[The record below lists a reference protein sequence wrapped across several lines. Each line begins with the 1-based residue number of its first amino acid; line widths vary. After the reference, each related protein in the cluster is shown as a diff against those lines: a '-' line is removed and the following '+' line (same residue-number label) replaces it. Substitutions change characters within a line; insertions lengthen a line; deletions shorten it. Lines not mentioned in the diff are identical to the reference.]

1 FLTLPFE
8 KKDLENIL
16 QNKLDKV
23 CTLKF
28 KTPYQN
34 NVLLFKQND
43 FDATLF
49 FNIIEKQ
56 CDKNICINSFS
67 QLKQELSKET
77 YRLILLDYELIK
89 FDLEQMRN
97 LLSAYKKQHPQ
108 SHIIFFS
115 KEKVRDFDCVSE
127 VLSDVSRN
135 DLITL
140 LRKYLPK
147 A

>member
-1 FLTLPFE
+1 
-8 KKDLENIL
+8 
-16 QNKLDKV
+16 
-23 CTLKF
+23 
-28 KTPYQN
+28 
-34 NVLLFKQND
+34 
-43 FDATLF
+43 
-49 FNIIEKQ
+49 
-56 CDKNICINSFS
+56 
-67 QLKQELSKET
+67 QELSKET

-89 FDLEQMRN
+89 FDLEQMRM
-97 LLSAYKKQHPQ
+97 LSVYKKQHPQ
-108 SHIIFFS
+108 SYIIFFS

>member
-1 FLTLPFE
+1 
-8 KKDLENIL
+8 
-16 QNKLDKV
+16 
-23 CTLKF
+23 
-28 KTPYQN
+28 
-34 NVLLFKQND
+34 
-43 FDATLF
+43 
-49 FNIIEKQ
+49 
-56 CDKNICINSFS
+56 
-67 QLKQELSKET
+67 KET
-77 YRLILLDYELIK
+77 YHLILLDYELIK

>member
-1 FLTLPFE
+1 M
-8 KKDLENIL
+8 
-16 QNKLDKV
+16 
-23 CTLKF
+23 
-28 KTPYQN
+28 
-34 NVLLFKQND
+34 
-43 FDATLF
+43 
-49 FNIIEKQ
+49 
-56 CDKNICINSFS
+56 
-67 QLKQELSKET
+67 
-77 YRLILLDYELIK
+77 ILLDYELIK

-97 LLSAYKKQHPQ
+97 LLSAYKNSIHKAI
-108 SHIIFFS
+108 SSFS

>member
-1 FLTLPFE
+1 M

-77 YRLILLDYELIK
+77 YRLILLDYELI
-89 FDLEQMRN
+89 N
-97 LLSAYKKQHPQ
+97 LILSK
-108 SHIIFFS
+108 
-115 KEKVRDFDCVSE
+115 
-127 VLSDVSRN
+127 
-135 DLITL
+135 
-140 LRKYLPK
+140 
-147 A
+147 

>member
-1 FLTLPFE
+1 
-8 KKDLENIL
+8 
-16 QNKLDKV
+16 
-23 CTLKF
+23 
-28 KTPYQN
+28 
-34 NVLLFKQND
+34 
-43 FDATLF
+43 
-49 FNIIEKQ
+49 
-56 CDKNICINSFS
+56 
-67 QLKQELSKET
+67 ET

-147 A
+147 V